1 MLAAEGFA
9 RVDKRGG
16 AAGGAV
22 EGAGGWALSWR
33 DKLSSWFSRVDDLER
48 TFGAMER
55 ARVRR
60 GGRRGGAKR
69 ERERTRRKAR
79 RRLVPSPSGAN
90 DSLEVRVMV

>member
-1 MLAAEGFA
+1 LLAAEGFA

-48 TFGAMER
+48 TRGAM
-55 ARVRR
+55 VSLR
-60 GGRRGGAKR
+60 GSYGG
-69 ERERTRRKAR
+69 
-79 RRLVPSPSGAN
+79 
-90 DSLEVRVMV
+90 